1 MTPAE
6 DMHLKYTERQAERR
20 KLKLIDIRD
29 NLQIDRSPHAL
40 ASSVKFLIEEIDA
53 FLSEEMCPGEGPVE
67 KCPDCGSPWWTVQK
81 RCKCWPKP
89 GKVGPE
95 VSDG

>member
-6 DMHLKYTERQAERR
+6 EMHLQYIERQAERR

-29 NLQIDRSPHAL
+29 NLKIDRSPHAL

-53 FLSEEMCPGEGPVE
+53 FLAEEVCPGEGKVD
-67 KCPDCGSPWWTVQK
+67 KCPDCGEPWWTVQK
-81 RCKCWPKP
+81 RCKCWPK
-89 GKVGPE
+89 E
-95 VSDG
+95 AQDE